1 MFLLVINE
9 FWGCI
14 GLDFKVFCW
23 LVLVCFGLGEKLRLG
38 QAKTRVFVSSCKV
51 RVDPV

>member
-14 GLDFKVFCW
+14 RLDFEIFC
-23 LVLVCFGLGEKLRLG
+23 VGIGLFLDWEKS
-38 QAKTRVFVSSCKV
+38 F
-51 RVDPV
+51 D

>member
-14 GLDFKVFCW
+14 GLDFEVFCW
-23 LVLVCFGLGEKLRLG
+23 LVLVFFGLGEKFRLG
-38 QAKTRVFVSSCKV
+38 QAKLGFLFSSCKV